1 MPTKA
6 RFINPPALY
15 KPPGYTHVVEVVG
28 PGRIVYLAGQ
38 LGFDDK
44 GKLVGA
50 PGDFRAQTEKA
61 FENLKAALASV
72 GAKVEHVIKIN
83 NYIVDI
89 DKHIPIFRE
98 VRDRHMNMAAPPAST
113 AVGVPAL
120 ARAGALIEVEAI
132 AMLPA

>member
-1 MPTKA
+1 MPTKT

-15 KPPGYTHVVEVVG
+15 KPPGYTHVVEVIG

-50 PGDFRAQTEKA
+50 PGDFRAQAEQA

-98 VRDRHMNMAAPPAST
+98 VRDRHMNMTAPPAST

-132 AMLPA
+132 AILPA